1 MRKTDI
7 VIQKLKL
14 RKALSHRYHKVVQS
28 KYQPKIKLP
37 QETFCKKRSK
47 KRTYQEKFNVN
58 KFQKISKNK
67 VAASAPTSTSE
78 TDQTSEINQD
88 EVSVTLALKTI
99 ISHFIVV
106 PHFIY

>member
-7 VIQKLKL
+7 VIQELKL
-14 RKALSHRYHKVVQS
+14 RKALSHRYHKVVKS
-28 KYQPKIKLP
+28 KYQPKIKLS
-37 QETFCKKRSK
+37 QETIGKQRSKK

-78 TDQTSEINQD
+78 TDQTS
-88 EVSVTLALKTI
+88 
-99 ISHFIVV
+99 
-106 PHFIY
+106 